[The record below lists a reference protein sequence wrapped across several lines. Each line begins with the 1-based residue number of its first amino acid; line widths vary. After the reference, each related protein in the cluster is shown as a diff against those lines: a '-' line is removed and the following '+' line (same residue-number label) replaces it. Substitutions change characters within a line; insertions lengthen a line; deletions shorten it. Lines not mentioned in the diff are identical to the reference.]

1 MRLPPQS
8 ACSSTSHATCPLLV
22 SIPGAE
28 LTGLLI
34 CSLATSFQSQRL
46 AAGLTCLQ
54 SKVRAFVACGR
65 LEPGQLRV
73 AQSASSMVPPLPLTL
88 GTLKEKQAYERE
100 LRTVT
105 VGMSLACRHL
115 TPMYLA
121 GMP

>member
-1 MRLPPQS
+1 M
-8 ACSSTSHATCPLLV
+8 
-22 SIPGAE
+22 
-28 LTGLLI
+28 
-34 CSLATSFQSQRL
+34 
-46 AAGLTCLQ
+46 
-54 SKVRAFVACGR
+54 ACGR

-115 TPMYLA
+115 TRLYLA